1 MRRAKPEARV
11 AGFSLI
17 EAMAALA
24 LTATI
29 VMALAAVT
37 GQWLPNWRRGFVD
50 LQRADLLGVGLERI
64 VEDVS
69 AAEYVTP
76 RSDAP
81 NPLFEGDSSTVIFV
95 RSAIG
100 PNSYPHL
107 EVVRL
112 GQTEDDRGLAL
123 TRTRAPFAPAAPG
136 TSAQSFAFGD
146 GVALVRAPFRVS
158 FAYGGPDRVWVDS
171 WKNKQRLPDAV
182 RITVRDAGGNRVLGA
197 STAVR
202 VKVTAPGVPKLEAQ
216 ANAANAPAAATT
228 SAPQPAGPAP
238 QQ

>member
-76 RSDAP
+76 RADAP
-81 NPLFEGDSSTVIFV
+81 TPLFEGDSTTVIFV

-100 PNSYPHL
+100 PNSHPHL

-112 GQTEDDRGLAL
+112 ARGQGRSRLGAHAYA
-123 TRTRAPFAPAAPG
+123 RA
-136 TSAQSFAFGD
+136 
-146 GVALVRAPFRVS
+146 VRASGAGNVGATLRLRRRRRSRSRAVPS
-158 FAYGGPDRVWVDS
+158 FV
-171 WKNKQRLPDAV
+171 RL
-182 RITVRDAGGNRVLGA
+182 RW
-197 STAVR
+197 
-202 VKVTAPGVPKLEAQ
+202 
-216 ANAANAPAAATT
+216 
-228 SAPQPAGPAP
+228 AGPRLGG
-238 QQ
+238 

>member
-1 MRRAKPEARV
+1 MRGAKPKAHV

-64 VEDVS
+64 VEDIS

-76 RSDAP
+76 QGGAP
-81 NPLFEGDSSTVIFV
+81 TQLFEGDSSTVIFV

-112 GQTEDDRGLAL
+112 GRTEDDRGLAL

-136 TSAQSFAFGD
+136 KSAQTFAFGD
-146 GVALVRAPFRVS
+146 AVALVRAPFRVT
-158 FAYGGPDRVWVDS
+158 FAYAGPDRVWVDS
-171 WKNKQRLPDAV
+171 WKGEQRLPDAV
-182 RITVRDAGGNRVLGA
+182 RITVRDAVGNRVLAA

-228 SAPQPAGPAP
+228 TAPQAAEPAP